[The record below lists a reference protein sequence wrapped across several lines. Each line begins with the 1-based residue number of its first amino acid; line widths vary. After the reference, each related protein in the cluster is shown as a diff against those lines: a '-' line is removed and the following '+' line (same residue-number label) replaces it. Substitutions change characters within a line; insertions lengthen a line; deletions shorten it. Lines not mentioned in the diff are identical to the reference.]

1 MVVRNRDGSLTAD
14 EKPVVKALLEQ
25 GWRNQDIQAL
35 LNVGRK
41 ATVNSAR
48 ITEVKQSGEVVPA
61 SDEAVEQFIARKKA
75 FDPRTGLNVF
85 EDERLVRAREAMIV
99 AVQVFNSPTLI
110 FKTGMFA
117 ILANVAWTY
126 LLHEHY
132 TRKSVKITD
141 AEGKTWSLSFMLK
154 RNDCPLS
161 PGMKKNL
168 NDLKEI
174 RDAVE
179 HNILGKADSK
189 WLPLFQACCLNFD
202 RKIRE
207 LFGDAL
213 SLQGELAFALQFSK
227 LNFGQ
232 VCELQNHDIPEH
244 IEALDA
250 RLREGMTDEELTDLD
265 YQFRVVYTLD
275 SASKS
280 RSHFQ
285 FLQPGSAE
293 AKEVS
298 NVLVKFRPADETHPY
313 KPKAVCEE
321 ISRRTGRS
329 FTAHNHTQAWRLHGI
344 RPRKGAPHPDQTN
357 KDYCVYHP
365 AHGDYTY
372 SEKWIERLVAE
383 WMDEKTWLAI
393 RNYRL

>member
-1 MVVRNRDGSLTAD
+1 M
-14 EKPVVKALLEQ
+14 
-25 GWRNQDIQAL
+25 

-48 ITEVKQSGEVVPA
+48 ITEVKRSDNIVAA
-61 SDEAVEQFIARKKA
+61 SDEVVEGFIARKKA
-75 FDPRTGLNVF
+75 FDPRTGLNAF

-99 AVQVFNSPTLI
+99 AVQVFNSPTVI
-110 FKTGMFA
+110 FKTEMFA

-132 TRKSVKITD
+132 IRKRGTITD
-141 AEGKTWSLSFMLK
+141 AEGKTWSLSYMVK
-154 RNDCPLS
+154 RDDCPLS
-161 PGMKKNL
+161 DGMKRNL
-168 NDLKEI
+168 NALKDI

-202 RKIRE
+202 RIIRD
-207 LFGDAL
+207 LFGESL
-213 SLQGELAFALQFSK
+213 SLQGDLAFALQFSK
-227 LNFGQ
+227 LSLGQ
-232 VCELQNHDIPEH
+232 VAELQKHDIPEH

-250 RLREGMTDEELTDLD
+250 RLRDGLTEEELTDLD
-265 YQFRVVYTLD
+265 YQFRVIYTLD

-285 FLQPGSAE
+285 FVQSESAE
-293 AKEVS
+293 AKEIR

-313 KPKAVCEE
+313 KPKVVCEE
-321 ISRRTGRS
+321 VSRRTGRAFS
-329 FTAHNHTQAWRLHGI
+329 LHNHNQAWRLHEV
-344 RPRKGAPHPDQTN
+344 RPRKGDSFPQNT
-357 KDYCVYHP
+357 KKEYCVYHS

-372 SEKWIERLVAE
+372 SRSWVERLVAE
-383 WMDEKTWLAI
+383 VADDGKWQAI
-393 RNYRL
+393 LSYQLSS

>member
-14 EKPVVKALLEQ
+14 EKPVVKALLKR

-35 LNVGRK
+35 LNVGRR
-41 ATVNSAR
+41 ATVNSGR
-48 ITEVKQSGEVVPA
+48 ITEVKQSDKIPAA
-61 SDEAVEQFIARKKA
+61 SDEVVEHFIARKNA
-75 FDPRTGLNVF
+75 FDQRTGLNAF

-110 FKTGMFA
+110 FKTEMFA

-132 TRKSVKITD
+132 TRKLGKITD
-141 AEGKTWSLSFMLK
+141 AEGKTWSLSYMVK

-161 PGMKKNL
+161 VGMRHNL
-168 NDLKEI
+168 NALKDI

-189 WLPLFQACCLNFD
+189 WLTLFQACCLNFD

-207 LFGDAL
+207 LFGEAL

-227 LNFGQ
+227 LSLGQ
-232 VCELQNHDIPEH
+232 VAELQKYDIPKH

-250 RLREGMTDEELTDLD
+250 RLREGLTEEELTDLD
-265 YQFRVVYTLD
+265 YQFRVIYTLD

-280 RSHFQ
+280 HSHFQ
-285 FLQPGSAE
+285 FVQPDSAE
-293 AKEVS
+293 AKEIS
-298 NVLVKFRPADETHPY
+298 NILVKYRPADETHPY

-321 ISRRTGRS
+321 VSRRTGRKFS
-329 FTAHNHTQAWRLHGI
+329 SHNHNQAWRLHEV
-344 RPRKGAPHPDQTN
+344 RPRKGDPAPEKTN
-357 KDYCVYHP
+357 KEYCVYHP

-372 SEKWIERLVAE
+372 SACWVERLAAEVA
-383 WMDEKTWLAI
+383 DDGKWLAI
-393 RNYRL
+393 RDYRL